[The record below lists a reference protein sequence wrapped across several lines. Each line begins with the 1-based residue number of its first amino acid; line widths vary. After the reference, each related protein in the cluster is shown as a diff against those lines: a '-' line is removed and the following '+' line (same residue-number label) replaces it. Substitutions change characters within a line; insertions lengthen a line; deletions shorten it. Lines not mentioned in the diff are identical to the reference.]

1 MIRVHPC
8 PSVVSGF
15 QLPVSG
21 SLNGAQN
28 ARARIALADCQ
39 RREPPR
45 RRRSVNCIVPDKAAN
60 PVHLRNFRPPRPLLE
75 AQHLPALIQK
85 PQLRIG
91 DEMIAGSRRAGVCR
105 GIHAGPNCC
114 LTRPRTHGP
123 VWPRCATLS
132 QTQSCSVKPRFGRIS
147 VRPQLPNWHKMSLEI
162 AISLILGELPAPL
175 AEAVGQAL
183 SINKDPEI
191 LQIHRFCILRVS
203 NIPNMR
209 FFWERRLI
217 GCETHE
223 RESFFK
229 ARIFFLDQSIAA
241 LTQDDLWHGCWTV
254 DEKPKSFLIDASR
267 KVFCTG
273 PFP

>member
-1 MIRVHPC
+1 MD
-8 PSVVSGF
+8 SGGEMGWEK
-15 QLPVSG
+15 LRKPPG
-21 SLNGAQN
+21 
-28 ARARIALADCQ
+28 
-39 RREPPR
+39 PR
-45 RRRSVNCIVPDKAAN
+45 RSMRQGSAPYAAAAGRR
-60 PVHLRNFRPPRPLLE
+60 
-75 AQHLPALIQK
+75 
-85 PQLRIG
+85 
-91 DEMIAGSRRAGVCR
+91 R
-105 GIHAGPNCC
+105 GRGGGQPGTYAGPNLC
-114 LTRPRTHGP
+114 LSNLRSPALM
-123 VWPRCATLS
+123 WARCPTLS

-191 LQIHRFCILRVS
+191 LQIHRFYISRTS

-209 FFWERRLI
+209 FIWERRLI